1 MDSHV
6 ASQFAGKMLVHIFIA
21 MPESCTVPGE
31 FFGLTALGETCPCVK
46 LCGVL
51 RAMNYSHDT
60 EMVSRSCFRG
70 FSKVSAGFNKQ
81 DTTSGTLRS
90 PKVAHCCEGTQ
101 LVTYSHIF
109 SDIQHASPC
118 FTTYRSQRRSHIL
131 SKLTARLS
139 WFSVQPCPARTET
152 GQLISYA
159 ERLGSQVHS
168 RHSQTVNKQRNKHI
182 SINQTKINESQQIST
197 NTIYRYYI
205 YMYMYMSMYMYMYV
219 YVYVCIYI

>member
-1 MDSHV
+1 M
-6 ASQFAGKMLVHIFIA
+6 F
-21 MPESCTVPGE
+21 
-31 FFGLTALGETCPCVK
+31 
-46 LCGVL
+46 
-51 RAMNYSHDT
+51 
-60 EMVSRSCFRG
+60 
-70 FSKVSAGFNKQ
+70 
-81 DTTSGTLRS
+81 
-90 PKVAHCCEGTQ
+90 
-101 LVTYSHIF
+101 
-109 SDIQHASPC
+109 C

-205 YMYMYMSMYMYMYV
+205 LYICICICICLCICICICVCMCMCMCMYIYKYMY
-219 YVYVCIYI
+219 IYIIQYIVYNT